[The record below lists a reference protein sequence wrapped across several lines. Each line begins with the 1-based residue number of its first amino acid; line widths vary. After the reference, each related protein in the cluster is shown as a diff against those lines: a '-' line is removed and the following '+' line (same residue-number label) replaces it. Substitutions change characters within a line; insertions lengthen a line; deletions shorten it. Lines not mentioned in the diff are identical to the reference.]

1 MIAQTTALK
10 KIASLKKKIRVI
22 QGGQGASKT
31 FSILILLVNHASSN
45 ENREILVLSA
55 ELTKMRLT
63 VIKDFV
69 KIMKDFGIYEDNRFI
84 AGTLYRF
91 ANGSFIKFIG
101 LDKTDVGKGLRCHVA
116 YFNEVNRI
124 DRETYRQVATRAD
137 AVYSDF
143 NPDANFFIHDEVVPR
158 DDCDF
163 IKLTF
168 KDNEHLNEKERDEIL
183 RYKELGFHSD
193 GEIKNKYWA
202 NMWSVYGLGE
212 VGSIEGAV
220 FENWTVGA
228 FDDSLPYYF
237 GLDFGFVNDPDAC
250 VKVAIDEKLRKIYVK
265 EIFHINGQKID
276 QLTERVKGL
285 ENGQIVADSA
295 EQRLIDYLRTNS
307 HRNIRAV
314 KKGSGSVMQGIKLM
328 QNYEIIIT
336 EGSDNLTNE
345 LRNYKW
351 NDKTKVAPVDAWNHL
366 LDALRYVIWTY
377 SSRQFKHQELYRDIN
392 TRIASGEGVGSSGI
406 EW

>member
-1 MIAQTTALK
+1 MIAQTTALR
-10 KIASLKKKIRVI
+10 KIASLKKKIKVI

-31 FSILILLVNHASSN
+31 FSILILLVNHASSI
-45 ENREILVLSA
+45 ENREILILSA

-69 KIMKDFGIYEDNRFI
+69 KIMKSFGIYEDTSFI

-91 ANGSFIKFIG
+91 PNGSFIKFIG
-101 LDKTDVGKGLRCHVA
+101 LDKQDVGKGLRSHVA

-124 DRETYRQVATRAD
+124 DSETYRQVATRAD
-137 AVYSDF
+137 AVYCDY

-168 KDNEHLNEKERDEIL
+168 QDNEELKPSERDEIL
-183 RYKELGFHSD
+183 RYKDLGFHED

-220 FENWTVGA
+220 FENWEVGK
-228 FDDSLPYYF
+228 FDKSIPFYY

-250 VKVAIDEKLRKIYVK
+250 VKVAIDEKLKRIYVD
-265 EIFHINGQKID
+265 EIFHVNGQKTD
-276 QLTERVKGL
+276 QLTARIKAL
-285 ENGQIVADSA
+285 PSGQVVADSA

-307 HRNIRAV
+307 NRNIRAV
-314 KKGSGSVMQGIKLM
+314 KKGSGSVMQGIKLL
-328 QNYEIIIT
+328 QNYELIIA
-336 EGSDNLTNE
+336 EGSDNLINE

-351 NDKTKVAPVDAWNHL
+351 NDKTKVAPLDAWNHL
-366 LDALRYVIWTY
+366 IDALRYVVWTY
-377 SSRQFKHQELYRDIN
+377 SARQFENQDIYEDVH
-392 TRIASGEGVGSSGI
+392 TKIARGESVGSEGI